1 MNVNY
6 NEKSLGFFFF
16 LHAHFYHFLQSTFL
30 LYMYFK
36 PLSMM
41 FLPQFSW
48 KVTKPSSFWFLVIII
63 IFVVNIFSTTFQ
75 MCSFYSS
82 SVHGNVWT
90 ESRNELCTFLSHH
103 KDYVK
108 YLSWKN
114 PNLLVC
120 RFRTFHTALCTC
132 RITGRLFTCTYNQMQ
147 SYCFGLYV

>member
-6 NEKSLGFFFF
+6 NEKSLGFCLVF
-16 LHAHFYHFLQSTFL
+16 LHSRFYHFCSR
-30 LYMYFK
+30 YFYYTCILSHYLWCFFPK
-36 PLSMM
+36 PC
-41 FLPQFSW
+41 
-48 KVTKPSSFWFLVIII
+48 SFWFLVIII

-90 ESRNELCTFLSHH
+90 ESRNELCTFLSLH

>member
-1 MNVNY
+1 MLTITKNCWDFVW
-6 NEKSLGFFFF
+6 FFYIHVFINF
-16 LHAHFYHFLQSTFL
+16 AVDIFT
-30 LYMYFK
+30 M

-48 KVTKPSSFWFLVIII
+48 KVTKPSSFRFLVIII

-90 ESRNELCTFLSHH
+90 ESRNELCTFLSLH

-120 RFRTFHTALCTC
+120 RFRTFRTALCTC